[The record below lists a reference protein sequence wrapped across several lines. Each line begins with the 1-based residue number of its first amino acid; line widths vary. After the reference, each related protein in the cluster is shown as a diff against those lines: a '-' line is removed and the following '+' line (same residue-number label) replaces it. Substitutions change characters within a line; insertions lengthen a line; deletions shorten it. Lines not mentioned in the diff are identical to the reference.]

1 MDKLGLGSGQNPH
14 AANHQI
20 EKSKRKKSLIN
31 NTWKGG
37 SGGGDV
43 PEFFFYF
50 FSLLF
55 FIFLFYFFMGFPFL
69 GLVWFLFWEGVGG
82 YY

>member
-43 PEFFFYF
+43 PEFFILF

-55 FIFLFYFFMGFPFL
+55 FIFLFFYFLWAFL
-69 GLVWFLFWEGVGG
+69 SLVWYGLGGVGG